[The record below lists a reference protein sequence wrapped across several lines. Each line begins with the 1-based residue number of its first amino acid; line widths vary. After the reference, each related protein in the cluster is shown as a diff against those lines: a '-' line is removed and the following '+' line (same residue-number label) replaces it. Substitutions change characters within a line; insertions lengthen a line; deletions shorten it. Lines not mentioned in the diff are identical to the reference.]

1 MSEVLAKT
9 SRWSILLQQI
19 GAPEEWKTLYFTGGE
34 IEKLTVFRHERRWHF
49 DFKLESVL
57 PFTVYEWLQS
67 KLTEK
72 FRAIVP
78 TLTFTIQTT
87 AVQNAD
93 QHFSEYWPGLRSA
106 MSVQFPALKACFSEK
121 GPDVDENLLT
131 FSVNNEAEAG
141 LIKRKLP
148 HAVNEYLRPF
158 GFSPVNLEV
167 RINAEDKTKAYDSFV
182 KQREQEDQQKV
193 LQAVTERE
201 QAKQQEGSAEQVSGP
216 FKIGY
221 AIQDDPVA
229 IETIQ
234 DEERRMTIQGY
245 VFDVESRELRSGRT
259 LLLFKITD
267 YTDSLMIK
275 MFSRDKDDAQR
286 FASMQKGIWVKV
298 RGGVQNDSFARDLV
312 MIANDVEEIQ
322 PHRKRD
328 QAPDGEKRVE
338 LHAHTV
344 MSQMDA
350 VVTASAL
357 VKRAKEWGHP
367 AIAITDHGVAQSYP
381 EAYAA
386 GQKNGVKIIYG
397 VEANLIDDGVPIA
410 YNLQH
415 RELAEATYVVFDVET
430 TGLSAVYDTI
440 IELAAVKMKDGEVLE
455 KFDKFANPHHPLPQ
469 KIIELTSITDEM
481 LADAPDA
488 NEVVDEFRAFAGD
501 AILVAHNATFD
512 MGFLN
517 TAYKK
522 LGYAD
527 AVNPWM
533 DTLELGRFLY
543 PEFRNHRLDTLCK
556 AFNIELTHHHRA
568 IYDTEATGYLAWK
581 MIKDAAEKE
590 MFYHD
595 QLNNNLGKGNLDRIR
610 PSHMI
615 LLVKNQI
622 GLKNLY
628 KLISLSHVKYFFRVP
643 RIPRSLLTKY
653 REGLIVGSGCDKGEL
668 FETMMQKSAE
678 AAEKVAAFYDYIEI
692 QPPANYAHLVEK
704 GIVRDELALKDV
716 MQKLARLG
724 EKLNKPVVATGDVHY
739 LDEHDK
745 IYRKILIGSQAGNPL
760 NRQVQPDVHFRT
772 TDEML
777 EAMRFLGEDKAKE
790 VVVTNPQAIANS
802 IDEVMP
808 VKDKLYTPT
817 IDGAEEEVKEKT
829 YSRAHFLYGDKLPE
843 LAEKRLAK
851 ELKSIIG
858 NGFSV
863 IYLIAHKLVKK
874 SLSDGYL
881 VGSRGSVG
889 SSLVATMLEIT
900 EVNPLPPHYL
910 CPECHHVE
918 FFTDGSVACGFDLPD
933 KACPDCGTMM
943 KKEGHDIPFETFL
956 GFKGDKVPD
965 IDLNFSGDY
974 QPVAHNYTK
983 VLFGEDKV
991 YRAGTI
997 GTIADKTAYGYV
1009 KGYEEDTGSHLRGA
1023 ERDRLASGCTGAKR
1037 TTGQHPGGIVV
1048 VPRDMDIYDF
1058 TPVQYPADD
1067 KTAEWQTTHFDF
1079 HSIHDN
1085 ILKLDILGHD
1095 DPTVIRM
1102 LQDLSGIDPKTI
1114 PVDDQEVMKIFSST
1128 ESLGIKPEQI
1138 RCKVGTL
1145 GIPEFGTRFVR
1156 QMLEDTKPTSF
1167 AELVQ
1172 ISGLSHGTDVW
1183 LGNAQTLIDDGTCV
1197 LKDVISCRDDIMI
1210 DLMHK
1215 GLEPS
1220 HAFKIMESVRKGK
1233 GLNDAWIEEM
1243 KDNNVPSWYMD
1254 SCLKIKYMF
1263 PKAHATA
1270 YVLMAFRI
1278 SYFKVH
1284 YPVLFYATYFTVRAD
1299 DFDVDVMRKGSA
1311 AIREKL
1317 EEIERKGNDAL
1328 PKEKS
1333 LLTVLEVALEMC
1345 ERGLSFQPVD
1355 LYRSDATRFLV
1366 EDDSLLPP
1374 FNAIPGVGT
1383 NAAKAIAKARDDG
1396 EFLSKED
1403 LQRRAKIS
1411 KTILEYLDGQGCLEG
1426 MPDANQLSLF

>member
-34 IEKLTVFRHERRWHF
+34 IEKLTVFRNERRWHF

-78 TLTFTIQTT
+78 ALTFTIQTT
-87 AVQNAD
+87 DVQKAD

-121 GPDVDENLLT
+121 GPDVDENLLI
-131 FSVNNEAEAG
+131 FSVNNETEAG

-182 KQREQEDQQKV
+182 KQREQEDHQKV

-201 QAKQQEGSAEQVSGP
+201 QAKQQEGAAEQISGP

-386 GQKNGVKIIYG
+386 GQKSGVKIIYG

-716 MQKLARLG
+716 MQKLAHLG

-745 IYRKILIGSQAGNPL
+745 IYRRILIGSQAGNPL

-843 LAEKRLAK
+843 LAEKRLDK

-956 GFKGDKVPD
+956 GFRGDKVPD

-1243 KDNNVPSWYMD
+1243 KNNNVPSWYMD

-1345 ERGLSFQPVD
+1345 ERGFSFQSVD

-1366 EDDSLLPP
+1366 EDGSLLPP

>member
-1 MSEVLAKT
+1 MSESMSKA
-9 SRWSILLQQI
+9 SRWAILMQQI
-19 GAPEEWKTLYFTGGE
+19 EAPEEWMNHSLAHGE
-34 IEKLTVFRHERRWHF
+34 IEKLTVYREERHWHF
-49 DFKLESVL
+49 AFSLEHVL
-57 PFTVYEWLQS
+57 PFQVFEWLESQMNKHFQS
-67 KLTEK
+67 
-72 FRAIVP
+72 IVSRV
-78 TLTFTIQTT
+78 TFSIQTRKEEGI
-87 AVQNAD
+87 AEEL
-93 QHFSEYWPGLRSA
+93 SGYWQMVRDRLSA
-106 MSVQFPALKACFSEK
+106 EFPALKGVLSRQHPK
-121 GPDVDENLLT
+121 LHDRQMILLA
-131 FSVNNEAEAG
+131 SNETEAA
-141 LIKRKLP
+141 LMKHRLP
-148 HAVNEYLRPF
+148 HAVNEQLGSC
-158 GFSPVNLEV
+158 GFPPLSLSVKVNDEERV
-167 RINAEDKTKAYDSFV
+167 KAYETFV
-182 KQREQEDQQKV
+182 KNRQEEDQKKV
-193 LQAVTERE
+193 VEAMIERKRSKE
-201 QAKQQEGSAEQVSGP
+201 KAADDESPAGP

-221 AIQDDPVA
+221 DIRDEPVS
-229 IETIQ
+229 IRTIQ
-234 DEERRMTIQGY
+234 DEERRATIQGY
-245 VFDVESRELRSGRT
+245 VFDAETRELRSGRT
-259 LLLFKITD
+259 LLTFKVTD

-275 MFSRDKDDAQR
+275 TFSRDKDDAAR
-286 FASMQKGIWVKV
+286 FAYLKKGMWVKV
-298 RGGVQNDSFARDLV
+298 RGSVQNDTFVRDLV
-312 MIANDVEEIQ
+312 MIANDIEEVQ
-322 PHRKRD
+322 PKKKQD
-328 QAPDGEKRVE
+328 QAPEKRVE

-350 VVTASAL
+350 TVSATEL
-357 VKRAKEWGHP
+357 IRRAKEWGHR
-367 AIAITDHGVAQSYP
+367 AIAITDHGVVQSFP
-381 EAYAA
+381 EAYSA
-386 GQKNGVKIIYG
+386 GKKYGVKVIYG

-410 YNLQH
+410 YNLDH
-415 RELAEATYVVFDVET
+415 RLLSEETFVVFDVET

-440 IELAAVKMKDGEVLE
+440 IELAAVKIKDGEVID
-455 KFDKFANPHHPLPQ
+455 KFDQFANPHRPLPQ
-469 KIIELTSITDEM
+469 KITELTSITDDM
-481 LADAPDA
+481 LADAPDIDK
-488 NEVVDEFRAFAGD
+488 VLKDFKTFAGE
-501 AILVAHNATFD
+501 ATLVAHNATFD

-517 TAYKK
+517 NGYKK
-522 LGYAD
+522 LGFDQA
-527 AVNPWM
+527 ANPVI
-533 DTLELGRFLY
+533 DTLELGRYLY
-543 PEFRNHRLDTLCK
+543 PHFKNHRLDTLCK

-581 MIKDAAEKE
+581 MIKDAANAR
-590 MFYHD
+590 MLYHD
-595 QLNNNLGKGNLDRIR
+595 QLNDNLGKGNLDRIR
-610 PSHMI
+610 PSHVI
-615 LLVKNQI
+615 LLVKNQT

-628 KLISLSHVKYFFRVP
+628 RLVSLAHVRYFYRVP

-653 REGLIVGSGCDKGEL
+653 REGLIIGSGCDKGEL

-692 QPPANYAHLVEK
+692 QPPSNYLHLVEK
-704 GIVRDELALKDV
+704 GIIRDELALKDV
-716 MQKLARLG
+716 MMKLVKLG
-724 EKLNKPVVATGDVHY
+724 EKLNKPVVATGNVHY
-739 LDEHDK
+739 LDEHDH
-745 IYRKILIGSQAGNPL
+745 IYRKILIASQAANPL
-760 NRQVQPDVHFRT
+760 NRQRQPNVPFRT
-772 TDEML
+772 TEEML
-777 EAMRFLGEDKAKE
+777 ECMRFLGEEKAKE
-790 VVVTNPQAIANS
+790 VVVTNPNAIA
-802 IDEVMP
+802 DEMDEIAP

-829 YSRAHFLYGDKLPE
+829 YSRARLLYGDPLPE
-843 LAEKRLAK
+843 IVEKRLKK

-910 CPECHHVE
+910 CPKCHHVE

-933 KACPDCGTMM
+933 KTCPDCGETM

-983 VLFGEDKV
+983 VLFGADKV
-991 YRAGTI
+991 FRAGTI

-1009 KGYEEDTGSHLRGA
+1009 KGYEEDTGAHLRGA
-1023 ERDRLASGCTGAKR
+1023 ERDRLAAGCTGTKR

-1048 VPRDMDIYDF
+1048 VPRNMEIYDF
-1058 TPVQYPADD
+1058 TPVQFPADD
-1067 KTAEWQTTHFDF
+1067 KTAEWKTTHFDF

-1102 LQDLSGIDPKTI
+1102 LQDLSSIDPKTI
-1114 PVDDQEVMKIFSST
+1114 PTDDKEVMQIFSST
-1128 ESLGIKPEQI
+1128 KSLGVTPEQI
-1138 RCKVGTL
+1138 RCKTGTL

-1156 QMLEDTKPTSF
+1156 QMLEDTKPTTF

-1183 LGNAQTLIDDGTCV
+1183 LGNAQELIDNGTCV
-1197 LKDVISCRDDIMI
+1197 LKDVICCRDDIMV

-1233 GLNDAWIEEM
+1233 GLTDEWISEMREND
-1243 KDNNVPSWYMD
+1243 VPDWYVQ

-1278 SYFKVH
+1278 AYFKVH
-1284 YPVLFYATYFTVRAD
+1284 YPILFYATYFSVRAD
-1299 DFDVDVMRKGSA
+1299 DFDIDVMKRGEE
-1311 AIREKL
+1311 AIQAKMD
-1317 EEIERKGNDAL
+1317 EIEQKGNDAS

-1333 LLTVLEVALEMC
+1333 LLTVLELALEMC
-1345 ERGLSFQPVD
+1345 ARGFRFQSVD
-1355 LYRSDATRFLV
+1355 LYRSDATHFLV
-1366 EDDSLLPP
+1366 DGDSLIPP
-1374 FNAIPGVGT
+1374 FSAIPGVGT
-1383 NAAKAIAKARDDG
+1383 NAAKSIAKARDGG

-1411 KTILEYLDGQGCLEG
+1411 KTVLEYLDGQGCLEG
-1426 MPDANQLSLF
+1426 MPEANQLSLF

>member
-1 MSEVLAKT
+1 MTEPNSQS
-9 SRWSILLQQI
+9 SRWAILMQQI
-19 GAPEEWKTLYFTGGE
+19 EAPEDWLNDFLSHGE
-34 IEKLTVFRHERRWHF
+34 IGKLTVYKEERRWHF
-49 DFKLESVL
+49 EFTVDRVL
-57 PFTVYEWLQS
+57 PRHVFEWLGSQ
-67 KLTEK
+67 LEK
-72 FRAIVP
+72 HFHSIV
-78 TLTFTIQTT
+78 TRVTFSLQTR
-87 AVQNAD
+87 
-93 QHFSEYWPGLRSA
+93 SEEGTGEVLKDYWPIACASLSA
-106 MSVQFPALKACFSEK
+106 DYPSLKGCLSRQHPVLDGKQLYLSA
-121 GPDVDENLLT
+121 ENET
-131 FSVNNEAEAG
+131 EAG
-141 LIKRKLP
+141 LIRRKLP
-148 HAVNEYLRPF
+148 HAVNEQLHRF
-158 GFSPVNLEV
+158 GFPPLTLEV
-167 RINAEDKTKAYDSFV
+167 KMDQENKTKAYDSFV
-182 KQREQEDQQKV
+182 KKREEEDKQKV
-193 LQAVTERE
+193 IQAMLERKK
-201 QAKQQEGSAEQVSGP
+201 AKEAAEDGVPDGP

-221 AIQDDPVA
+221 DIHDEPVA

-234 DEERRMTIQGY
+234 DEERRVTIQGY
-245 VFDVESRELRSGRT
+245 IFNLETRELRSGRT

-267 YTDSLMIK
+267 YTDSLIIK
-275 MFSRDKDDAQR
+275 SFSKDKDDAER
-286 FASMQKGIWVKV
+286 FNGLKKGMWVKV

-312 MIANDVEEIQ
+312 MIANDIEEIP
-322 PHRKRD
+322 PHKKAD
-328 QAPDGEKRVE
+328 TAPEGEKRVE

-350 VVTASAL
+350 VVTATSL
-357 VKRAKEWGHP
+357 IKRAKEWGHR
-367 AIAITDHGVAQSYP
+367 AIAVTDHGVAQSFP
-381 EAYAA
+381 EAYSA
-386 GQKNGVKIIYG
+386 GKKYGIKILYG

-410 YNLQH
+410 YNTARRL
-415 RELAEATYVVFDVET
+415 LSDDTFVVFDVET

-440 IELAAVKMKDGEVLE
+440 IELAAVRIKDGEVLE
-455 KFDKFANPHHPLPQ
+455 KFDKFANPHHPLPR
-469 KIIELTSITDEM
+469 KITELTSITDEM
-481 LADAPDA
+481 LKDAPDA
-488 NEVVDEFRAFAGD
+488 SEVIEAFRVFAGD
-501 AILVAHNATFD
+501 AVLVAHNATFD

-517 TAYKK
+517 NGYKK
-522 LGYAD
+522 LGDDKAT
-527 AVNPWM
+527 NPVI
-533 DTLELGRFLY
+533 DTLELGRLLY
-543 PEFRNHRLDTLCK
+543 PGFKNHKLDTLCK

-581 MIKDAAEKE
+581 MLKDAAAKG
-590 MFYHD
+590 MVYHD
-595 QLNNNLGKGNLDRIR
+595 QLNDNLGKGNMDRIR
-610 PSHMI
+610 PSHII
-615 LLVKNQI
+615 LLVKNQT

-628 KLISLSHVKYFFRVP
+628 KLISLAHVNYFYRVP
-643 RIPRSLLTKY
+643 RIPRSILTKY

-678 AAEKVAAFYDYIEI
+678 EAEKVATFYDYIEI
-692 QPPANYAHLVEK
+692 QPPSNYMHLVEK
-704 GIVRDELALKDV
+704 GIVRDELALRDV
-716 MQKLARLG
+716 MINLVKLG
-724 EKLNKPVVATGDVHY
+724 EKLDKPVVATGDVHY

-745 IYRKILIGSQAGNPL
+745 IYRKILITSQAGNPL
-760 NRQVQPDVHFRT
+760 NRQTQPDVHFRT

-777 EAMRFLGEDKAKE
+777 ECMSFLGEEKAKE
-790 VVVTNPQAIANS
+790 VVVANPNAIADS
-802 IDEVMP
+802 IGDVLP

-817 IDGAEEEVKEKT
+817 IDGAEEEVKQKT
-829 YSRAHFLYGDKLPE
+829 YSRAHFLYGGQLPG
-843 LAEKRLAK
+843 LVEKRLDK

-858 NGFSV
+858 HGFSV

-933 KACPDCGTMM
+933 KNCPECGTAM

-1009 KGYEEDTGSHLRGA
+1009 KGYEEDTGSHFRGA
-1023 ERDRLASGCTGAKR
+1023 ERDRLAAGCTGAKR

-1048 VPRDMDIYDF
+1048 VPRDMEIYDF

-1114 PVDDQEVMKIFSST
+1114 PVDDKEVMKIFSTT
-1128 ESLGIKPEQI
+1128 ESLGVKPEQI
-1138 RCKVGTL
+1138 RCKTGTL

-1156 QMLEDTKPTSF
+1156 QMLEDTKPTTF

-1183 LGNAQTLIDDGTCV
+1183 LGNAQILIDDGTCV

-1210 DLMHK
+1210 DLMHQ

-1233 GLNDAWIEEM
+1233 GLNDDWIAEM
-1243 KDNNVPSWYMD
+1243 KENNVPEWYME

-1278 SYFKVH
+1278 AYFKVH
-1284 YPVLFYATYFTVRAD
+1284 YPILFYATYFSVRAD
-1299 DFDVDVMRKGSA
+1299 DFDVDVMKKGSDS
-1311 AIREKL
+1311 IKEKMD
-1317 EEIERKGNDAL
+1317 EIEKKGNDAL

-1345 ERGLSFQPVD
+1345 ERGFHFQSVD
-1355 LYRSDATRFLV
+1355 LYRSDAEHFLV
-1366 EDDSLLPP
+1366 EGDSLIPP
-1374 FNAIPGVGT
+1374 FNAIPGIGT
-1383 NAAKAIAKARDDG
+1383 NAAKAIARTRDEG

-1403 LQRRAKIS
+1403 LQKRAKIS
-1411 KTILEYLDGQGCLEG
+1411 KTVLEFLEGQGCLEG